1 MSAYPT
7 GSNTIRPPHIHFRL
21 SGHDDELVTQMYF
34 EGEALNE
41 HDRFLQNALPDR
53 RPLLV
58 AKLLPPTPEME
69 PNSRLVVFDIVTL
82 RGGDSFARHSLG
94 VASGPA
100 GLSRA
105 LRFAR
110 RICCRH
116 ESGIG
121 TTPTRSTSR

>member
-1 MSAYPT
+1 MNTAPLDANFEGFALLKTDAEGRYKFKTIKPGAYPT
-7 GSNTIRPPHIHFRL
+7 GSNTMRPPHIHFRL

-58 AKLLPPTPEME
+58 ARLLAPTPEME

-82 RGGDSFARHSLG
+82 RG
-94 VASGPA
+94 
-100 GLSRA
+100 
-105 LRFAR
+105 
-110 RICCRH
+110 
-116 ESGIG
+116 
-121 TTPTRSTSR
+121 